1 MKKYNVFLSF
11 GSNIGNSIEII
22 KKSYLLISKDEK
34 IDLIKTSNFFKT
46 KPISEIDQRYFINS
60 AVLIKTSYSPIE
72 LFKKLEQI
80 EIILGKKNKP
90 KNMPRIIDIDIIFFG
105 NKMINKDGLI
115 IPHMQWKKRLFVL
128 IPLLDLT
135 TKITLPN
142 NKELNLSNFIDKNFP
157 SSIYNNKTIIEAL

>member
-1 MKKYNVFLSF
+1 
-11 GSNIGNSIEII
+11 
-22 KKSYLLISKDEK
+22 
-34 IDLIKTSNFFKT
+34 
-46 KPISEIDQRYFINS
+46 
-60 AVLIKTSYSPIE
+60 
-72 LFKKLEQI
+72 
-80 EIILGKKNKP
+80 
-90 KNMPRIIDIDIIFFG
+90 MPRIIDIDIIFFG